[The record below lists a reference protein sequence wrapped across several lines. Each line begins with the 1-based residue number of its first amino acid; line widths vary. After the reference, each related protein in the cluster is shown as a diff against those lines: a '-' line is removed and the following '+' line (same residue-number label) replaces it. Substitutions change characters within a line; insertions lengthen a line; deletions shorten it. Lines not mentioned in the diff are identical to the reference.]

1 MQFLPIAKPFD
12 CFDLQLG
19 MANHDSYIIF
29 SPSPHHPLILSTCIA
44 LGDAIDSHTKG
55 ICIPEQMCVHVCSQ
69 RKHSQPLSHLQR
81 VFILLHQRVLG
92 QLHLLQLLDQRDIH
106 CLVLRY
112 TALILPSWNGLCF
125 SPDCVQRPKP
135 FFIYFYF
142 AVDLQLIN
150 SFAVRPS
157 NFYCSP
163 TDRRNIGSCCTNYQT
178 RCNSCSPDSRGTP
191 FSINPT
197 GNSGSPCFQ
206 SAIGCPINYMV
217 ATTPGP
223 TAGQNCYFCFGAS
236 FSPSFSLSLIFV

>member
-1 MQFLPIAKPFD
+1 MRSTHIPKAFAFPNKCASTYAVNGSTASRSLTCNVSSYSCTNAYS
-12 CFDLQLG
+12 
-19 MANHDSYIIF
+19 DSYTCYNCSTNATF
-29 SPSPHHPLILSTCIA
+29 TASCCGTPHSSCPRGMVFVFLLI
-44 LGDAIDSHTKG
+44 
-55 ICIPEQMCVHVCSQ
+55 VCSA
-69 RKHSQPLSHLQR
+69 R
-81 VFILLHQRVLG
+81 
-92 QLHLLQLLDQRDIH
+92 
-106 CLVLRY
+106 
-112 TALILPSWNGLCF
+112 N
-125 SPDCVQRPKP
+125 P
-135 FFIYFYF
+135 FFILF

-236 FSPSFSLSLIFV
+236 FSPSFSLSFILV